1 MAEEQNIQVVQAAY
15 AAFGRRDI
23 AGVLEAL
30 DDSIAW
36 YPTQGATADVPLAGP
51 HQGKAAVQEFFRLVD
66 EYEQFEVFD
75 PQEFI
80 AKGDKVIVLGHYT
93 AVVKTTGRKFDCD
106 WVMVYTMKN
115 GKVVKFQEFSDSAG
129 INAAFAGS

>member
-15 AAFGRRDI
+15 AAFDRRDI
-23 AGVLEAL
+23 AGVLNAL
-30 DDSIAW
+30 DDSIVW
-36 YPTQGATADVPLAGP
+36 RRTQGAASYVSMAGE
-51 HQGKAAVQEFFRLVD
+51 HRGKAAVQEFFRLVD
-66 EYEQFEVFD
+66 EYEQFDVFD

-80 AKGDKVIVLGHYT
+80 AQGDKVIVLGRYT
-93 AVVKTTGRKFDCD
+93 VVIKTTGRKVDCD

-129 INAAFAGS
+129 INAAFS

>member
-1 MAEEQNIQVVQAAY
+1 MAEEQNIQVVQGAY

-23 AGVLEAL
+23 AGVLEAM
-30 DDSIAW
+30 DDSMVWHA
-36 YPTQGATADVPLAGP
+36 TQGAAAHVPLAGS
-51 HQGKAAVQEFFRLVD
+51 HRGKAGVKEFFRLVD

-93 AVVKTTGRKFDCD
+93 VVVKTTGKKFDAD

-115 GKVVKFQEFSDSAG
+115 GKVVKFQEFADSAA
-129 INAAFAGS
+129 INAAFS